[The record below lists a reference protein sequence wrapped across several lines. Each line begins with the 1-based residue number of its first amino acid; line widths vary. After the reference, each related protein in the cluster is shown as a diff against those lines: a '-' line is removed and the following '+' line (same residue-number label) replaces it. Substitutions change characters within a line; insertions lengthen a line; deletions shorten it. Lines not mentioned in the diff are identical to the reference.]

1 MPKIHGKRI
10 GFKLDMT
17 PMVDVGFLLLTFFM
31 LTTQFKPPEDIQ
43 ITLPSSHSVFKIPG
57 ADVITLT
64 IGKEGQILLGVDSQI
79 LREALF
85 GQGARMKAGVL
96 VQTNE
101 LANLLVQAR
110 TRNPRLKTV
119 IRADKDVDYGVIE
132 DVMNILQKVNI
143 TRFNL
148 VTELDKN

>member
-1 MPKIHGKRI
+1 MPKIHKKRV

-31 LTTQFKPPEDIQ
+31 LTTQFKPSEDLE

-57 ADVITLT
+57 ADVITLS

-85 GQGARMKAGVL
+85 GQGAKMKAGVL
-96 VQTNE
+96 VQTSE
-101 LANLLVQAR
+101 LTNLLIQAR
-110 TRNPRLKTV
+110 TKNPRLKTV

>member
-1 MPKIHGKRI
+1 MPKIHRKRI

-31 LTTQFKPPEDIQ
+31 LTTQFKPSEDLQ
-43 ITLPSSHSVFKIPG
+43 ITLPTSHSAFKIPG

-64 IGKEGQILLGVDSQI
+64 IGKEGQILLGVDSQN

-85 GQGARMKAGVL
+85 GPAARLKASVM
-96 VQTNE
+96 VQTSE
-101 LANLLVQAR
+101 LTNLLIQAR

-119 IRADKDVDYGVIE
+119 IKADKDAEYGVIE
-132 DVMNILQKVNI
+132 DVMTILQKVNI

-148 VTELDKN
+148 VTDLEKN

>member
-1 MPKIHGKRI
+1 MPKIHRKRV

-31 LTTQFKPPEDIQ
+31 LTTQFKPSEDLQ

-85 GQGARMKAGVL
+85 GQAAKMKASVM
-96 VQTNE
+96 VQTSE
-101 LANLLVQAR
+101 LTNLLIQAR

-119 IRADKDVDYGVIE
+119 IKADKDVDYGVIE
-132 DVMNILQKVNI
+132 DVMNVLQKVNI

-148 VTELDKN
+148 VTELEKN

>member
-1 MPKIHGKRI
+1 MPKIHRKRV

-17 PMVDVGFLLLTFFM
+17 PMVDIGFLLLTFFM
-31 LTTQFKPPEDIQ
+31 LTTQFKPSEDIQ

-57 ADVITLT
+57 ADVITLS

-85 GQGARMKAGVL
+85 GPAAKMKASVQ
-96 VQTNE
+96 VQTSE
-101 LANLLVQAR
+101 LTNLLIQAR

-119 IRADKDVDYGVIE
+119 IKADKDVDYGVIE
-132 DVMNILQKVNI
+132 DVMKILQKVNI

>member
-1 MPKIHGKRI
+1 MPKIHKKRI

-31 LTTQFKPPEDIQ
+31 LTTQFKPSEDLE

-57 ADVITLT
+57 ADVITLS

-85 GQGARMKAGVL
+85 GQGAKMKASVL
-96 VQTNE
+96 VQTSE
-101 LANLLVQAR
+101 LTNLLIQAR
-110 TRNPRLKTV
+110 TKNPRLKTV
-119 IRADKDVDYGVIE
+119 IRADKNVDYGVIE

>member
-1 MPKIHGKRI
+1 MPKIHRKRI

-31 LTTQFKPPEDIQ
+31 LTTQFKPSDDLE

-57 ADVITLT
+57 ADVITLS
-64 IGKEGQILLGVDSQI
+64 IGKDGQILLGVDSQI

-85 GQGARMKAGVL
+85 GQGAKLKGAVA
-96 VQTNE
+96 VQPSDLT
-101 LANLLVQAR
+101 NLLIQAR
-110 TRNPRLKTV
+110 TKNPRLKTV

-132 DVMNILQKVNI
+132 DVMKILQKVNI

-148 VTELDKN
+148 VTELAKN

>member
-1 MPKIHGKRI
+1 MPKIHKKRV

-31 LTTQFKPPEDIQ
+31 LTTQFKPSEDIQ
-43 ITLPSSHSVFKIPG
+43 ITLPTSHSVFKIPG
-57 ADVITLT
+57 VDVITIT

-85 GQGARMKAGVL
+85 GQGAKLKASVQ
-96 VQTNE
+96 VQTSE
-101 LANLLVQAR
+101 LTNLLIQAR

-119 IRADKDVDYGVIE
+119 IKADKDAEYGVIE
-132 DVMNILQKVNI
+132 DVMNVLQKVNI

-148 VTELDKN
+148 VTDTEKD

>member
-1 MPKIHGKRI
+1 MPKIHKKRV

-31 LTTQFKPPEDIQ
+31 LTTQFKPSEDLQ
-43 ITLPSSHSVFKIPG
+43 ITLPSSHSIFKIPG
-57 ADVITLT
+57 ADVITLS
-64 IGKEGQILLGVDSQI
+64 IGKEGQILFGVDSEI

-85 GQGARMKAGVL
+85 GQGAKLKAGVL
-96 VQTNE
+96 VQTSE
-101 LANLLVQAR
+101 LANLLIQAR

-132 DVMNILQKVNI
+132 DVMNILQKTNI

>member
-1 MPKIHGKRI
+1 MPKIHKKRV

-31 LTTQFKPPEDIQ
+31 LTTQFKPSEDIQ
-43 ITLPSSHSVFKIPG
+43 ITLPTSHSVFKIPG
-57 ADVITLT
+57 ADVITIT

-85 GQGARMKAGVL
+85 GQGAKLKASVQ
-96 VQTNE
+96 VQTSE
-101 LANLLVQAR
+101 LTNLLIQAR

-119 IRADKDVDYGVIE
+119 IKADKDAEYGVIE

-148 VTELDKN
+148 VTDTEKD

>member
-1 MPKIHGKRI
+1 MPKIHGKRV

-31 LTTQFKPPEDIQ
+31 LTTQFKPSEDIQ

-57 ADVITLT
+57 ADVITLS
-64 IGKEGQILLGVDSQI
+64 IGKEGQILLGVDSEI

-96 VQTNE
+96 VQTSE

-110 TRNPRLKTV
+110 MRNPRLKTV

-132 DVMNILQKVNI
+132 DVMNILQKANI

-148 VTELDKN
+148 VTELEKN